1 MLMWTGR
8 RGKDIY
14 LALTCLVCKE
24 ENVIH
29 TVRYLS
35 LVPRVEFSVAEP
47 GIHGLQTFIPAPQ
60 DSINVGILFSEIMFA
75 IHIT

>member
-1 MLMWTGR
+1 MVEARECSGLLDIKCKRKRGVRKNPKNWVQETEDWRCYLLMWTGR

-29 TVRYLS
+29 TD
-35 LVPRVEFSVAEP
+35 
-47 GIHGLQTFIPAPQ
+47 I
-60 DSINVGILFSEIMFA
+60 
-75 IHIT
+75 